1 MSKVQTQTFFMKV
14 LKFGGSSVAKP
25 ERIMQIVAILKK
37 YLERGDKFTVVFSAF
52 GGVTDGLIDMAKKA
66 EHGDVTYLVA
76 FEQVKE
82 RHNAAAKALIQKDK
96 LQPVLFSLEK
106 NLDDLLNVLKG
117 IYLIQEVSLR
127 TLDYVVSF
135 GERLSN
141 FIITH
146 TLDSNG
152 VPAEF
157 LDARYIIKTDRN
169 FGAAKVDFPET
180 EKRIAQYYAKH
191 TDKIQIVTGF
201 IGSVKGSG
209 RGKDFG
215 LTTTLGRGGS
225 DYTAA
230 ILAAGLNAEVIEI
243 WTDVDGV
250 LTADPRKVKKAFT
263 IPTMTYAEAMEM
275 SHFGA
280 KVIYPPTL
288 VPALRKKIPLYI
300 KNTFNP
306 DYVGT
311 LVSTQKNKSE
321 HAVQGISSISN
332 VSLLTISGSGLF
344 GTPGVAGRMFTA
356 LSNNGINVIL
366 ITQGSSESSI
376 SFAVQPNDA
385 AKAKKSVDSAFE
397 NELKNGSVNP
407 LVIEAELSVIA
418 IVGEN
423 MRFRQGIA
431 GTMFEALG
439 KNGVNCIA
447 IAQGS
452 SELNISV
459 VVPRSDESK
468 ALNALH
474 EAFFLSDT
482 MTLNLFIVGTGLIG
496 STLLKQISKQ
506 AAFLKAHHSIELKV
520 AGLSNSR
527 KMVFPNDERGTRND
541 EQINAELLKILN
553 EGEQS
558 ESSSF
563 IVHRSSLHTFVE
575 KMQKMNLPSAIFI
588 DCTSNASVAH
598 TYKDILSSSIS
609 IVTPNKIANSGS
621 YAQYLD
627 LKSVARKKGVKF
639 MYETNVGAGLP
650 VISTLNDLM
659 NSGDNILKIEGVL
672 SGSLSYIFNNFTKDT
687 RFSDIVKKAQTLGY
701 TEPDPRTDLMGIDVK
716 RKLLILARESG
727 LPLEENDVQFHS
739 FLPKSCVEAPDVE
752 TFFKELKL
760 ADDHFSKLIQVLP
773 EGNKFSFIAKVENG
787 KASMGLETV
796 DAKNPFYTLDGSDNM
811 IVFTTE
817 RYYER
822 PLVVR
827 GPGAGSEVTAAGI
840 FAEII
845 SIGKYLL

>member
-1 MSKVQTQTFFMKV
+1 MKV

-25 ERIMQIVAILKK
+25 ERILLIVAILQK
-37 YLERGDKFTVVFSAF
+37 YQARGDKFTVVFSAF

-66 EHGDVTYLVA
+66 EHGDMSYLVS

-82 RHNAAAKALIQKDK
+82 RHLSAAKELISKDK
-96 LQPVLFSLEK
+96 LKQVLAHLEK

-117 IYLIQEVSLR
+117 IYLIQEVSMR

-141 FIITH
+141 FIIAH
-146 TLDSNG
+146 ILDNNG
-152 VPAEF
+152 VSAEF

-180 EKRIAQYYAKH
+180 EKLIDRYFNKH
-191 TDKIQIVTGF
+191 ADKVQIVTGF

-230 ILAAGLNAEVIEI
+230 ILASGLNAEVIEI

-311 LVSTQKNKSE
+311 LVSTVKNKSE

-356 LSNNGINVIL
+356 LSNNGVNVIL

-385 AKAKKSVDSAFE
+385 EKAKKSVDAAFDS
-397 NELKNGSVNP
+397 ELKNGSVNP
-407 LVIEAELSVIA
+407 LLVEPELAVIA

-459 VVPRSDESK
+459 VVPRTDESK

-474 EAFFLSDT
+474 EAFFLSET

-496 STLLKQISKQ
+496 STLLKQIAKQ
-506 AAFLKAHHSIELKV
+506 AAFLKTHHSIELKIV
-520 AGLSNSR
+520 GLSNSR
-527 KMVFPNDERGTRND
+527 LMSFEPLALSHESLFEGGS
-541 EQINAELLKILN
+541 LLKAH
-553 EGEQS
+553 
-558 ESSSF
+558 SSQPAD
-563 IVHRSSLHTFVE
+563 IAHFVE
-575 KMQKMNLPSAIFI
+575 RMQTMNLPNAIFV

-598 TYKDILSSSIS
+598 AYKEILESSIS

-621 YAQYLD
+621 YDRYLE
-627 LKSVARKKGVKF
+627 LKATARKKGVKF

-659 NSGDNILKIEGVL
+659 NSGDDVLKIEGVL
-672 SGSLSYIFNNFTKDT
+672 SGSLSYIFNNFKKETK
-687 RFSDIVKKAQTLGY
+687 FSDVVKQAQKLGY
-701 TEPDPRTDLMGIDVK
+701 TEPDPRTDLMGVDVK

-727 LPLEENDVQFHS
+727 LPLEEKDIIFHY
-739 FLPKSCVEAPDVE
+739 FLPETCVEAPDVS
-752 TFFKELKL
+752 TFFKELEL
-760 ADDHFSKLIQVLP
+760 ADNYFSKLINTLP
-773 EGNKFSFIAKVENG
+773 EGNKFRLIAKIEN
-787 KASMGLETV
+787 KTATIGLESV
-796 DAKNPFYTLDGSDNM
+796 NIKNPFYSLDGSDNM

-817 RYYER
+817 RYNDR

-827 GPGAGSEVTAAGI
+827 GPGAGAEVTAAGI

>member
-1 MSKVQTQTFFMKV
+1 M
-14 LKFGGSSVAKP
+14 
-25 ERIMQIVAILKK
+25 IVAILQK
-37 YLERGDKFTVVFSAF
+37 YVARGDKFTVVFSAF

-66 EHGDVTYLVA
+66 EHGDMSYLVS

-82 RHNAAAKALIQKDK
+82 RHNSAVKELIPKDK
-96 LQPVLFSLEK
+96 QKPVLLHLEK

-117 IYLIQEVSLR
+117 IYLIQEVSMR

-141 FIITH
+141 FIIAH
-146 TLDSNG
+146 TLDNNG

-157 LDARYIIKTDRN
+157 LDARYIIKTDRH

-180 EKRIAQYYAKH
+180 EKLIERYYNKH

-201 IGSVKGSG
+201 IGAVRGSG
-209 RGKDFG
+209 KGKDFG

-230 ILAAGLNAEVIEI
+230 ILASGLNAEVIEI

-311 LVSTQKNKSE
+311 LVSTVKNKSE

-332 VSLLTISGSGLF
+332 ISLLTISGSGLF

-356 LSNNGINVIL
+356 LSNNGVNVIL

-385 AKAKKSVDSAFE
+385 EKAKKSVDAAFE
-397 NELKNGSVNP
+397 YELKNSSVNP
-407 LVIEAELSVIA
+407 LIIESELAVIA

-474 EAFFLSDT
+474 EAFFLSET
-482 MTLNLFIVGTGLIG
+482 RALNLFMVGTGLIG
-496 STLLKQISKQ
+496 STLLKQIAKQ
-506 AAFLKAHHSIELKV
+506 AAFLKTHHSIELKIV
-520 AGLSNSR
+520 GLSNSR
-527 KMVFPNDERGTRND
+527 YQTMEDGQWRMENGKVIFN
-541 EQINAELLKILN
+541 
-553 EGEQS
+553 
-558 ESSSF
+558 
-563 IVHRSSLHTFVE
+563 VHNPASISQFVE
-575 KMQKMNLPSAIFI
+575 KMQQMNLPNAIFV

-598 TYKDILSSSIS
+598 TYKEILSSSIS

-621 YAQYLD
+621 YAQYLE

-659 NSGDNILKIEGVL
+659 NSGDNVLKIEGVL
-672 SGSLSYIFNNFTKDT
+672 SGSLSFIFNNFTKGT
-687 RFSDIVKKAQTLGY
+687 KFSDIVKQAQKLGY
-701 TEPDPRTDLMGIDVK
+701 TEPDPRTDLMGVDVK

-727 LPLEENDVQFHS
+727 LPLEENNIKFHS
-739 FLPKSCVEAPDVE
+739 FLPATCVEAPDVS
-752 TFFKELKL
+752 TFFKELEL
-760 ADDHFSKLIQVLP
+760 ADDYFSKLMNDLP
-773 EGNKFSFIAKVENG
+773 EGNKFRMIAKIENG
-787 KASMGLETV
+787 KPSIGLETV
-796 DAKNPFYTLDGSDNM
+796 DANNPFYTLSGSDNM

-817 RYYER
+817 RYNER

-827 GPGAGSEVTAAGI
+827 GPGAGAEVTAAGI

>member
-1 MSKVQTQTFFMKV
+1 MKV

-25 ERIMQIVAILKK
+25 ERIVQIVAILQK
-37 YLERGDKFTVVFSAF
+37 YLKRGDKFTVVFSAF

-66 EHGDVTYLVA
+66 EYGDVTYLVA

-82 RHNAAAKALIQKDK
+82 RHNAAAKILIPKDK
-96 LQPVLFSLEK
+96 LQPVLLSLEK

-117 IYLIQEVSLR
+117 IYLIQEASLR

-141 FIITH
+141 FIIAH
-146 TLDSNG
+146 TLDNNG

-157 LDARYIIKTDRN
+157 LDARYIVKTDRN

-306 DYVGT
+306 DYIGT
-311 LVSTQKNKSE
+311 LVSTLKNKSE

-356 LSNNGINVIL
+356 LSNNGVNVIL

-474 EAFFLSDT
+474 EAFFLSKT
-482 MTLNLFIVGTGLIG
+482 MTLNLFMIGTGLIG
-496 STLLKQISKQ
+496 TTLLKQIAKQ
-506 AAFLKAHHSIELKV
+506 AVFLKKHHSIELKIV
-520 AGLSNSR
+520 GLSNSR
-527 KMVFPNDERGTRND
+527 KMVFLNDECGTMND
-541 EQINAELLKILN
+541 ELLRLLKSDKQTVGVQNIEPLP
-553 EGEQS
+553 
-558 ESSSF
+558 F
-563 IVHRSSLHTFVE
+563 IVHRSSLNEFVD
-575 KMQKMNLPSAIFI
+575 KMQKMNLPNAIFI
-588 DCTSNASVAH
+588 DCTSNATVAH
-598 TYKDILSSSIS
+598 TYEDILSSSIS

-621 YAQYLD
+621 YARYLD

-659 NSGDNILKIEGVL
+659 NSGDDVLKIEGVL
-672 SGSLSYIFNNFTKDT
+672 SGSLSYIFNNFMKDT
-687 RFSDIVKKAQTLGY
+687 RFSDIVKKAQALGY
-701 TEPDPRTDLMGIDVK
+701 TEPDPRTDLMGVDVK

-727 LPLEENDVQFHS
+727 LALEENDVQFHS
-739 FLPKSCVEAPDVE
+739 FLPKSCVEAPDVAS
-752 TFFKELKL
+752 FFKELEL
-760 ADDHFSKLIQVLP
+760 ADDYFSKLIQALP
-773 EGNKFSFIAKVENG
+773 SGNKFSFIAKVENG

-817 RYYER
+817 RYQER

-827 GPGAGSEVTAAGI
+827 GPGAGAEVTAAGI